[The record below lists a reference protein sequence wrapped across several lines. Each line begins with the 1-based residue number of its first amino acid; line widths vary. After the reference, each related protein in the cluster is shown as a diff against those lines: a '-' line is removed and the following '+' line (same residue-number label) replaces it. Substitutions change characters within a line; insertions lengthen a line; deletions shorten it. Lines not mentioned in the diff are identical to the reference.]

1 MGGPPRQH
9 RAQHRGHGVQ
19 LADVQ
24 RRLRPRDY
32 SDAGA
37 PRQPRALAHRQPRHG
52 SPSHSPARQPVRR
65 YRHGRRPRARIHLV
79 SDEHRARRCRAGARH
94 RIRRQVSRRL
104 DGALPPATPHDE
116 QHDGP
121 ASRSPDR
128 DRRPGRSQ
136 GPEPD
141 ANARQRRGLRARSP
155 LAHRGERQPSEGLP
169 ARRLHG
175 NGHGHRRRQAGNLR
189 PPRELER
196 RNDGHDDPDSRAAGP
211 RIRRNHGQEKIGRSR
226 QMKTQTKFT
235 ILILFAALGRAA
247 PAQEMQMAPQNE
259 PQHQHHHADIQ
270 PVTPVYPR
278 LGRSQEK
285 AEGVLV
291 TLDQV
296 QKIAQESNP
305 TLRQA
310 DAEIR
315 AANARRQQA
324 GLYPNPT
331 VGYTADEIRGGSVG
345 GGKQGFFVQQT
356 IVTGGKLRLS
366 QDVFRKESQLA
377 TIEAEEQRIRVTS
390 AVKMAFLR
398 VLAAQELLDARRD
411 LANIARDAAETQ
423 RRLFNTGQADETEVL
438 QSEVEAQRMRM
449 AARMQENSLR
459 EEWRSLAAVIGQPGT
474 PLTTVTGDLEHG
486 WPELNEE
493 QAVQAIANESPA
505 LRIAEA
511 TTLRAQAIL
520 AAAKRQPIPDLQVRA
535 GMEYNNELL
544 GSVPFAKGWEGI
556 AEVGVQLPIFNRNQG
571 EIAAA
576 RAEMD
581 RAALEKQRIALTL
594 RERDA
599 SAVDQY
605 ANARL
610 MAIEYRD
617 EMLPRAKKAYALMV
631 EKYGNMLAAYPRV
644 LDSQR
649 KLYELQ
655 AEYIIALEGVWT
667 NGIALQGYLL
677 PDGLEAPARPGE
689 VDRPIRET
697 NVPAPE
703 RTMSPGEPMPRP

>member
-1 MGGPPRQH
+1 MKAP
-9 RAQHRGHGVQ
+9 AK
-19 LADVQ
+19 
-24 RRLRPRDY
+24 LR
-32 SDAGA
+32 
-37 PRQPRALAHRQPRHG
+37 
-52 SPSHSPARQPVRR
+52 
-65 YRHGRRPRARIHLV
+65 
-79 SDEHRARRCRAGARH
+79 
-94 RIRRQVSRRL
+94 
-104 DGALPPATPHDE
+104 
-116 QHDGP
+116 
-121 ASRSPDR
+121 
-128 DRRPGRSQ
+128 
-136 GPEPD
+136 
-141 ANARQRRGLRARSP
+141 
-155 LAHRGERQPSEGLP
+155 
-169 ARRLHG
+169 
-175 NGHGHRRRQAGNLR
+175 
-189 PPRELER
+189 
-196 RNDGHDDPDSRAAGP
+196 
-211 RIRRNHGQEKIGRSR
+211 
-226 QMKTQTKFT
+226 
-235 ILILFAALGRAA
+235 ILILLFAVSTMAY
-247 PAQEMQMAPQNE
+247 AQEMKMPE
-259 PQHQHHHADIQ
+259 HDPQHQHHAEIQ

-285 AEGVLV
+285 AEGALV
-291 TLDQV
+291 TLEQV
-296 QKIAQESNP
+296 EKIARDSNP

-310 DAEIR
+310 QAEIR
-315 AANARRQQA
+315 AATARRQQA

-366 QDVFRKESQLA
+366 QEVFGSESQLA
-377 TIEAEEQRIRVTS
+377 AIEAEEQQIRVTS

-438 QSEVEAQRMRM
+438 HAEVEAQRMRM

-459 EEWRSLAAVIGQPGT
+459 EEWRSLAAVVGQPGM
-474 PLTTVTGDLEHG
+474 PLATVGGNLESG
-486 WPELNEE
+486 WPELSEE
-493 QAVQAIANESPA
+493 QAVEAIAGESPA
-505 LRIAEA
+505 VRIADA

-520 AAAKRQPIPDLQVRA
+520 ASARRQRIPDLQIRG

-556 AEVGVQLPIFNRNQG
+556 GEVGVQIPLFNRNQG

-576 RAEMD
+576 RAEID
-581 RAALEKQRIALTL
+581 RATLEKQRITLTL
-594 RERDA
+594 RERA
-599 SAVDQY
+599 ATAVDQY

-610 MAIEYRD
+610 MALEYRD

-631 EKYGNMLAAYPRV
+631 EKYGSMLASYPRV

-655 AEYIIALEGVWT
+655 AEYIAALEGVWT

-677 PDGLEAPARPGE
+677 TDGLEAPARPGE